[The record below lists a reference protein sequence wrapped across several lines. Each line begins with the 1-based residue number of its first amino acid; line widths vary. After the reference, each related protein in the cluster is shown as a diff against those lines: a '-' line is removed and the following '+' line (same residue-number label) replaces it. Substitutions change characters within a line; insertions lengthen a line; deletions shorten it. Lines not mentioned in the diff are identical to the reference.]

1 MNLYKNGMIFGTFL
15 GSCLC
20 IGLLAASLGT
30 RYWIVSTA
38 AIVNRTES
46 DGKVFYGLFNGEKNL
61 NFGIGWRTY
70 ELNVPQEMSALMVYS
85 YWLGTVCCMAA
96 GIVFSSLSAVLAV
109 VNSATTPIWTITGVP
124 GLYLWNIV
132 SIIFQSGAVAL
143 WVTLYFRKLQFSIM
157 TSDDRWSTE
166 GRAFFGLSF
175 WLVVASIGVQI
186 INVIF
191 IYSATSDMRQKK
203 KAAKPVIEEKTNGA
217 IMLY

>member
-1 MNLYKNGMIFGTFL
+1 MQIRSGQYVPTPQWQGVFFPTMKWDCWEEDEPVQEWHDLRHL
-15 GSCLC
+15 P
-20 IGLLAASLGT
+20 GLLP
-30 RYWIVSTA
+30 VH
-38 AIVNRTES
+38 RTPRRLS
-46 DGKVFYGLFNGEKNL
+46 GNQ
-61 NFGIGWRTY
+61 
-70 ELNVPQEMSALMVYS
+70 LNVPQEMSALMVYS

-96 GIVFSSLSAVLAV
+96 GIVFSSVSAVLAV

-132 SIIFQSGAVAL
+132 SILFQGGAVAL
-143 WVTLYFRKLQFSIM
+143 WATLYFRQLQFSIM